1 MVAGPAR
8 RFAPILAVQFIGTLG
23 FSIALPIL
31 VYLVRDLG
39 GVAWTYGLA
48 GATYS
53 AFQLVGA
60 PILGRWSDR
69 IGRRRVLFVSQTGTL
84 AGWLLFAL
92 ALCLPRASLGQFAGA
107 SLTLPLLVIFAAR
120 ALDGL
125 TGGNVSVANAYVADL
140 TAREEQTRQR
150 AFGWMG
156 MAASLGF
163 AIGPA
168 ISGALGSTRF
178 GYFPPVLAAAA
189 ISAGAAVLCLTLPE
203 TKERCPDGP
212 PPERA
217 VTQLLGQQQRRCDQ
231 VPPPLSGALHKQRAV
246 PRLLAATFVLFLAF
260 NVFYAIF
267 PVRADTTLGWSP
279 GMLGAFFAVLSLA
292 LIVCEGPVL
301 AAGAK
306 RVSPML
312 LFVAGMTIL
321 AVSFGAFMARATVVI
336 FAGAL
341 LFALGNGIAW
351 PTFQA
356 RIADA
361 AGTDAQGV
369 VQGAAASASSL
380 ASIVGLIAGGIL
392 FTWLGRSL
400 FAAAALLFVALGA
413 SAGLFFPRGRA
424 ANRRRA

>member
-1 MVAGPAR
+1 MGAGRAR

-39 GVAWTYGLA
+39 GAAWTYGLV

-53 AFQLVGA
+53 AFQLAGA
-60 PILGRWSDR
+60 PLLGRWSDR
-69 IGRRRVLFVSQTGTL
+69 VGRRRVLFVSQAGTL
-84 AGWLLFAL
+84 AAWLLFLL
-92 ALCLPRASLGQFAGA
+92 ALWLPKTALGRFAGA

-140 TAREEQTRQR
+140 TLGEEQTRQR

-168 ISGALGSTRF
+168 VAGALGSTRF
-178 GYFPPVLAAAA
+178 GYFPPVMAAALVSA
-189 ISAGAAVLCLTLPE
+189 IASVMCLTLPE
-203 TKERCPDGP
+203 AAERCPEP
-212 PPERA
+212 PPQQPA
-217 VTQLLGQQQRRCDQ
+217 VTKLLGQQQRRCDSL
-231 VPPPLSGALHKQRAV
+231 PPPLSGALQRRDAV
-246 PRLLAATFVLFLAF
+246 RRLLAATFVLFLAF
-260 NVFYAIF
+260 NIFYAIF
-267 PVRADTTLGWSP
+267 PVRADAMLGWSP
-279 GMLGAFFAVLSLA
+279 GTLGAFFAVLSVA

-301 AAGAK
+301 AACAK
-306 RVSPML
+306 RFSPIV
-312 LFVAGMTIL
+312 LFVAGTALL
-321 AVSFGAFMARATVVI
+321 ALSFATFMADSAGI
-336 FAGAL
+336 LFAGAL

-361 AGTDAQGV
+361 AGADAQGV
-369 VQGAAASASSL
+369 VQGAAAGASSL
-380 ASIVGLIAGGIL
+380 ASIVGLVAGGIL
-392 FTWLGRSL
+392 WTWLGRSL
-400 FAAAALLFVALGA
+400 FAAAALLFLALGA
-413 SAGLFFPRGRA
+413 AAVLLFPR
-424 ANRRRA
+424 RRG